1 MLSIARL
8 GDTCGR
14 LIDRVVLWEQPGMD
28 GLGDRLLACRAEG
41 PEKNQTTT
49 PSSCLPPAL
58 GNGSLHL
65 KYFPT
70 GHHEDKSL
78 SLVTIAPPKV
88 P

>member
-1 MLSIARL
+1 MWKAY
-8 GDTCGR
+8 
-14 LIDRVVLWEQPGMD
+14 DRVVLWEQPGTD
-28 GLGDRLLACRAEG
+28 GLGDRALACCAQG

-58 GNGSLHL
+58 GNGSLPL

-78 SLVTIAPPKV
+78 SLVTVESPKAPQGGN
-88 P
+88 